1 MTGYLIVK
9 LKYKRE
15 RKRKRKRKGK
25 GNTPPQHA
33 NKQQPATDATLFIKI
48 II

>member
-1 MTGYLIVK
+1 MTGYLIVE

-33 NKQQPATDATLFIKI
+33 NKQQPATDAKLFIKI
-48 II
+48 TI

>member
-15 RKRKRKRKGK
+15 RERKRK

-48 II
+48 TI

>member
-15 RKRKRKRKGK
+15 RKRKRKRKG
-25 GNTPPQHA
+25 NTPPQHA
-33 NKQQPATDATLFIKI
+33 NKQQPATDAALFIKI
-48 II
+48 TI

>member
-48 II
+48 TI

>member
-15 RKRKRKRKGK
+15 RERK

-33 NKQQPATDATLFIKI
+33 NKQQPATDAALFIKI
-48 II
+48 TI